1 MAACPLRRRCNCSTH
16 APCSTHTPSPRM
28 RSYFGR
34 RCYFS
39 VHAPI
44 VFGMRERDATE
55 PSGRRL
61 AHTLLCSQGGGRRCH
76 RMRGLRGLERIP
88 GEQHPDGAQV
98 RDGGGGGH
106 ANRVYTRCVTESL
119 PRADVVS
126 PVLLACPRC
135 DVYGRQSG
143 ERRDGGV
150 ARARNHMFDMS
161 QVEVF
166 ERMDHGVPW
175 MGQPRLAVSF
185 VSPRARDT

>member
-1 MAACPLRRRCNCSTH
+1 MHGGPSRMAACPLRRRCNCSTH

-98 RDGGGGGH
+98 RDEGGGGMPTGCTRG
-106 ANRVYTRCVTESL
+106 ALRRVC
-119 PRADVVS
+119 
-126 PVLLACPRC
+126 
-135 DVYGRQSG
+135 
-143 ERRDGGV
+143 
-150 ARARNHMFDMS
+150 RARTWSHRFCWHAQDAMYTVVRAASDEM
-161 QVEVF
+161 EV
-166 ERMDHGVPW
+166 
-175 MGQPRLAVSF
+175 S
-185 VSPRARDT
+185 RARGTICSICRK

>member
-98 RDGGGGGH
+98 RDEGGGGACQPGVH
-106 ANRVYTRCVTESL
+106 EVRYGESAARGRGLTGSAGMPKMRCIRS
-119 PRADVVS
+119 S
-126 PVLLACPRC
+126 
-135 DVYGRQSG
+135 
-143 ERRDGGV
+143 ERRATRWRCR
-150 ARARNHMFDMS
+150 ARAEPYVRYVAS
-161 QVEVF
+161 
-166 ERMDHGVPW
+166 RGLRTYGPW
-175 MGQPRLAVSF
+175 STLDGSAPLSGKLC
-185 VSPRARDT
+185 